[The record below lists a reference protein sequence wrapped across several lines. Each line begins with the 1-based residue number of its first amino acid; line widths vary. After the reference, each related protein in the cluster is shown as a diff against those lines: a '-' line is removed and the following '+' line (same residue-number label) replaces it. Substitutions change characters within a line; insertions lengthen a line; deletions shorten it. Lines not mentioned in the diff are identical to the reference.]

1 MAPRQ
6 RVAPKRLVDGSN
18 SEAPSTAHQAIV
30 GRTQARLNAAGAVSR
45 LIKNIEHLDAVLPTT
60 VAEGTDQDEIHR
72 VLTTIHGL
80 DENSADSTFT
90 RRLDILFKE
99 DTQCR
104 DANGRLHLIRRG
116 ELGMLMVEKLERI
129 VKEMEFLSTS
139 GVDRSAAEKAAATAR
154 KSTSA
159 SASKQKDRPSKSKNG
174 APAISANAA
183 KEASYP
189 DVMAGK
195 NRKSD
200 NTYQPRKGPN
210 LSEEEEDDFVD
221 GEEEES
227 ASNCQY

>member
-1 MAPRQ
+1 MSGCERPSASDPTR
-6 RVAPKRLVDGSN
+6 RAGYVDGS
-18 SEAPSTAHQAIV
+18 PSAEMNL
-30 GRTQARLNAAGAVSR
+30 GGA
-45 LIKNIEHLDAVLPTT
+45 
-60 VAEGTDQDEIHR
+60 Q
-72 VLTTIHGL
+72 
-80 DENSADSTFT
+80 
-90 RRLDILFKE
+90 
-99 DTQCR
+99 
-104 DANGRLHLIRRG
+104 
-116 ELGMLMVEKLERI
+116 EKLERI

-174 APAISANAA
+174 APLFQRMR
-183 KEASYP
+183 P
-189 DVMAGK
+189 RRRDVMAGK

-227 ASNCQY
+227 ASNKQHLLS